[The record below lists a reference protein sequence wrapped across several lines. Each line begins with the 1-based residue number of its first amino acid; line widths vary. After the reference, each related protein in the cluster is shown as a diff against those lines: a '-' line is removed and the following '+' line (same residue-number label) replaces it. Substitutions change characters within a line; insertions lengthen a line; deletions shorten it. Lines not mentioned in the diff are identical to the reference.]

1 MIQRKKQKGLN
12 DFRKKKKK
20 HRTSNQIF
28 AGYKT
33 ALKHQCVP
41 IQQPGPIHREIRS
54 TILFTEAS
62 EKMKC

>member
-1 MIQRKKQKGLN
+1 MTSG
-12 DFRKKKKK
+12 KKKKK